1 MEFFKDES
9 EMTGEMNVFGRE
21 HPFLL
26 LCTAAAAIRLFRH
39 RDRLR
44 RGRRRESLHYVLAG
58 LSSADMAVAY
68 GVFAIG
74 ISICPG
80 TSALSAASFLWPC

>member
-21 HPFLL
+21 HSLLL
-26 LCTAAAAIRLFRH
+26 LCTAAAIRLFRH

-44 RGRRRESLHYVLAG
+44 RGRRRESLRYVLAG

-74 ISICPG
+74 ISICPC